1 MGIYDFLDKSIVFEN
16 EKMSAHASF
25 RTGGSARYL
34 ITPEDS
40 DDVVAA
46 IRFSKAASLPFF
58 TMGYGTN
65 LLISDKGFDGVIIK
79 LCEKFGGSAVI
90 EEDDEHIV
98 IRAQAG
104 CRLAKVAS
112 LAAKKS
118 CTGMEALSGIPGS
131 VGGAVLMNAGAYDGQ
146 VADILISSE
155 YIDLDTLTIG
165 RKDADA
171 HNFGYR
177 FSSYQ
182 GENKLILSADFSLRK
197 IVSQESIYEK
207 MKELNKRRADKQPL
221 EFPSA
226 GSTFK
231 RPEGYYAGALIEA
244 SGLKGY
250 TIGGAC
256 VSEKH
261 AGFVINKGNANSSD
275 IYNLM
280 KFIQKKVQ
288 DDSGVMLQPEIIFV
302 GEF

>member
-16 EKMSAHASF
+16 EPMSAHSSF
-25 RTGGSARYL
+25 RTGGPAGYL
-34 ITPEDS
+34 VTPENS

-46 IRFSKAASLPFF
+46 IRFSRDASLPFF

-79 LCEKFGGSAVI
+79 LCEKFSGCAVI

-112 LAAKKS
+112 LAAKNS

-146 VADILISSE
+146 VADVLVSSK
-155 YIDLDTLTIG
+155 YIDLDTLIVG
-165 RKDADA
+165 EKDADA
-171 HNFGYR
+171 HDFKYR

-182 GENKLILSADFSLRK
+182 CENKLILSADFSLRK
-197 IVSQESIYEK
+197 IASQESIYEK

-261 AGFVINKGNANSSD
+261 AGFVINKGGATSFD
-275 IYNLM
+275 IYNLVQY
-280 KFIQKKVQ
+280 IRKKVYE
-288 DDSGVMLQPEIIFV
+288 DSGVTLQTEIIFV